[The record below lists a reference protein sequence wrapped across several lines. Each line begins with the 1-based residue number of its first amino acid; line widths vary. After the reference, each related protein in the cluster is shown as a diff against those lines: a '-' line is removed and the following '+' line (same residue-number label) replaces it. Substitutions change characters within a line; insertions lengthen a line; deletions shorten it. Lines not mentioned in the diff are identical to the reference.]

1 MVYGSRILNC
11 IHGLSVGHPVS
22 LLRPSYWLSVLL
34 FFSKPMNRLSRID
47 SLIDELNA
55 IRQLLSDVEYGT
67 QQWKNFDRLEDRLCA
82 ELASEYAEAD

>member
-1 MVYGSRILNC
+1 
-11 IHGLSVGHPVS
+11 
-22 LLRPSYWLSVLL
+22 
-34 FFSKPMNRLSRID
+34 MNHLSRID

-55 IRQLLSDVEYGT
+55 IRQLLSEVEYGT